1 MNNKTSKNGTG
12 PEKNDKSGQQKPRS
26 HLSLED
32 RAKIEYGLN
41 TKKSVRSIAKELGKT
56 PSTVL
61 REIQRH
67 TYDRTSN
74 KNNCLHRND
83 CDKRHVCGSESC
95 NRLCRATCGKKC
107 FRTCDDY
114 VRGYCDK
121 LSEAPHVCNGCSHFK
136 FKDCMYDMHYYSAS
150 SANNDADTL
159 LHNKHAGFDLTLEE
173 LIKLDELI
181 SPLVQKG
188 QSPYHIA
195 MTIAQEVQVS
205 ESTIYRLIASGELD
219 ARDIDLREKVRR
231 RPRQSRR
238 RKMKGEALRLSKVG
252 HMWKDYLA
260 YMDENDV
267 FHVEMDCVEGIK
279 TDRAVL
285 LTLHWT
291 DFQMQLAFIMDNQD
305 PKNVVATLDTIE
317 DALGTELFQTVFPV
331 ILTDNGQ
338 EFTDIDGM
346 EGSHKDR
353 SVKRT
358 KVFFCEPNRSDEK
371 GACEN
376 NHRLIRAVIPKGTS
390 LEPYNQ
396 ADITLMMNHINSY
409 RRKKQF
415 GKCAYDVAMP
425 LFPEDFFI
433 LLGLEKILD
442 RDVMLKPALIRHKA
456 NSDGAC
462 DSDA

>member
-1 MNNKTSKNGTG
+1 MKNNTPKNGTG
-12 PEKNDKSGQQKPRS
+12 TEKNDVSGNEKSRS

-56 PSTVL
+56 PSTIL

-67 TYDRTSN
+67 TYDRKSN
-74 KNNCLHRND
+74 KNNCLHRNS
-83 CDKRHVCGSESC
+83 CDKRHACGSESC
-95 NRLCRATCGKKC
+95 HRLCRATCGKKC
-107 FRTCDDY
+107 FRTCEDY
-114 VRGYCDK
+114 VKGYCDK
-121 LSEAPHVCNGCSHFK
+121 LSESPHVCNGCSHYK
-136 FKDCMYDMHYYSAS
+136 FKDCMYDMQYYSAS
-150 SANNDADTL
+150 SANADADNL

-181 SPLVQKG
+181 SPLVLKG

-195 MTIAQEVQVS
+195 MAIAPEVEIS

-231 RPRQSRR
+231 KPRQNRR
-238 RKMKGEALRLSKVG
+238 RKMKNEMVRLSKVG
-252 HMWKDYLA
+252 HMWQDYLS
-260 YMDENDV
+260 YMEANDV

-279 TDRAVL
+279 TDKAVL
-285 LTLHWT
+285 LTLHWS
-291 DFQMQLAFIMDNQD
+291 DYQMQLAFIMDNHD
-305 PKNVVATLDTIE
+305 AKNVVETLDRIE
-317 DALGTELFQTVFPV
+317 EALGTELFQTVFPV

-346 EGSHKDR
+346 EGSSADR

-390 LEPYNQ
+390 LEPYSQ
-396 ADITLMMNHINSY
+396 ADISLMMNHINSY

-415 GKCAYDVAMP
+415 GKCAYDVAMN

-433 LLGLEKILD
+433 LLGLKKIPD
-442 RDVMLKPALIRHKA
+442 TEVMLTPQLLRHK
-456 NSDGAC
+456 DEPP
-462 DSDA
+462 